1 MKTMKDILKKINGR
15 LNTYYKLYILRDP
28 LTISASKW
36 FQDKGDTTLRV
47 NYLLNE
53 QSVVFD
59 VGGYRGDWSDEII
72 KLYDPF
78 IYIFEPVS
86 EYYSFVVNRFR
97 NNPKVKVYNFG
108 LSNENKIENIA
119 ILSNASSTYKQSDT
133 YLSIELRDIKGFLQ
147 EENIEF
153 INLIKINIEGGEY
166 LLLTRL
172 IEEKIILKTQD
183 VQVQFHDFYPNAETL
198 REDLHES
205 LKKTHFITYNY
216 PFIWENWR
224 LKTTS

>member
-1 MKTMKDILKKINGR
+1 MKDILNKINGR
-15 LNTYYKLYILRDP
+15 LNTYYKLYILREP
-28 LTISASKW
+28 LTVMASKW

-47 NYLLNE
+47 NYPLTE
-53 QSVVFD
+53 ESVVFD

-72 KLYDPF
+72 KRYNPF

-86 EYYSFVVNRFR
+86 EYYSLIVNRFC

-119 ILSNASSTYKQSDT
+119 ILSDASSTYKLSNT
-133 YLSIELRDIKGFLQ
+133 YLSIELRDIKIFLQ

-166 LLLTRL
+166 PLLTRL
-172 IEEKIILKTQD
+172 IEQEIILKIHD
-183 VQVQFHDFYPNAETL
+183 LQVQFHDFYPNAELL
-198 REDLHES
+198 RENLRQS

-224 LKTTS
+224 LKNN